1 MSKEKDWE
9 IKDRSYFLLNDR
21 RPLRYRLRGKSTRK
35 EPLMYFDEE
44 KGFQRELR
52 YATNQ
57 RSPFVDEQN
66 GQVMLGHI
74 LFDKGALFV
83 PKERQNLQKLL
94 SIYHPYKDK
103 RYAEFDPKEEAKDE
117 LEDINVTVDALNL
130 ARDMEI
136 DQAEAIL
143 RVEYG
148 SGVSQLSSKELKRD
162 LMIFAQQDPYV
173 FIELAK
179 DENVILRN
187 FAVRAVE
194 AKIIALS
201 QDQRTFKWASNGRK
215 LMNIPFEENPYS
227 ALAAWFKTD
236 EGVEVYKTVEKKL
249 K

>member
-1 MSKEKDWE
+1 
-9 IKDRSYFLLNDR
+9 
-21 RPLRYRLRGKSTRK
+21 
-35 EPLMYFDEE
+35 
-44 KGFQRELR
+44 
-52 YATNQ
+52 
-57 RSPFVDEQN
+57 
-66 GQVMLGHI
+66 
-74 LFDKGALFV
+74 
-83 PKERQNLQKLL
+83 
-94 SIYHPYKDK
+94 
-103 RYAEFDPKEEAKDE
+103 
-117 LEDINVTVDALNL
+117 
-130 ARDMEI
+130 MEI

-148 SGVSQLSSKELKRD
+148 TGVSLLSSKDLKRD